1 MRIYLDDLET
11 SLRATSVGGAL
22 QSAASVVEQAG
33 RMIVEVSVDGV
44 AWNEEDLA
52 TASYAERSAGE
63 IRLVTAHPAELLRDT
78 CMHAAD
84 AVLNAD
90 DMQRNAAT
98 LLQSN
103 RTKEG
108 LDALLQSLAVWGSVQ
123 TAVSRGLALGVLS
136 RESLAAQSVDIEGAI
151 QALDRQLRTVRD
163 AMSNGDQTALADTL
177 LYEFPQVA
185 KQFATMLVSLA
196 NECARV
202 LTSGANTTR
211 AV

>member
-11 SLRATSVGGAL
+11 SLRANSVGGAL
-22 QSAASVVEQAG
+22 QSAATVVEQAG

-52 TASYAERSAGE
+52 TPSYAERSAGE
-63 IRLVTAHPAELLRDT
+63 VRLVTAHPAELLRDT
-78 CMHAAD
+78 FTNAAD

-90 DMQRNAAT
+90 DIQRNAAT

-136 RESLAAQSVDIEGAI
+136 RESLAAQSLDIEGAI

-177 LYEFPQVA
+177 LYEFPVVA
-185 KQFATMLVSLA
+185 KQFATMLASLA

-202 LTSGANTTR
+202 LTRDTSATR

>member
-1 MRIYLDDLET
+1 
-11 SLRATSVGGAL
+11 
-22 QSAASVVEQAG
+22 
-33 RMIVEVSVDGV
+33 
-44 AWNEEDLA
+44 
-52 TASYAERSAGE
+52 
-63 IRLVTAHPAELLRDT
+63 
-78 CMHAAD
+78 MHAAD